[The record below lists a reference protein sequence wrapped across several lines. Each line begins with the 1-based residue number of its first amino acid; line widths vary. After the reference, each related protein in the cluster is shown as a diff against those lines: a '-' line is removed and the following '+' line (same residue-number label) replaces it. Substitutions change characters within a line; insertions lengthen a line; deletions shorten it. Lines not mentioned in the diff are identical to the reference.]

1 MTFRTNLAAAILVAA
16 SLASGAAF
24 AEQNDQAAETSAV
37 AAATVSATEA
47 IAAVEKLGNG
57 KVVELSLD
65 GHGTGVVYAITLIN
79 TEGTETNYV
88 VDAKTGAVVET
99 GEASSD
105 DQGDGDGETQDDGP
119 DGHGQDQGDGDGE
132 ANDGA

>member
-1 MTFRTNLAAAILVAA
+1 MTFRTNFAAAILIAA

-24 AEQNDQAAETSAV
+24 AEQNDQVAETSAL

-57 KVVELSLD
+57 KVVELALE
-65 GHGTGVVYAITLIN
+65 GHGAAIVYSITLM
-79 TEGTETNYV
+79 GTDGAETNYV

-99 GEASSD
+99 GEAWSN
-105 DQGDGDGETQDDGP
+105 DQGDGDGEAQNDGP

>member
-1 MTFRTNLAAAILVAA
+1 MTFGTNLAAAILIAA
-16 SLASGAAF
+16 SLVGGAAH

-37 AAATVSATEA
+37 AGATVTASEA
-47 IAAVEKLGNG
+47 IAAVEKLGTG
-57 KVVELSLD
+57 KVVELTLE
-65 GHGTGVVYAITLIN
+65 GQGTAIVYAVTLMG
-79 TEGTETNYV
+79 TDGTETNYE

-99 GEASSD
+99 GEARSD

-119 DGHGQDQGDGDGE
+119 GGHGQDQGDGDGE